1 MELRVLLEPLFAKYG
16 VDVAFSGH
24 EHVYERHKPQKGVT
38 YFTEGSSG
46 KLRKGDVRPGPT
58 TAAYFDQD
66 QTFMVVEIHAEE
78 MAFQTISRTGRVVDA
93 GTIARRPKNF
103 AEAQR

>member
-1 MELRVLLEPLFAKYG
+1 
-16 VDVAFSGH
+16 
-24 EHVYERHKPQKGVT
+24 
-38 YFTEGSSG
+38 
-46 KLRKGDVRPGPT
+46 
-58 TAAYFDQD
+58 
-66 QTFMVVEIHAEE
+66 MVVEIHAEE